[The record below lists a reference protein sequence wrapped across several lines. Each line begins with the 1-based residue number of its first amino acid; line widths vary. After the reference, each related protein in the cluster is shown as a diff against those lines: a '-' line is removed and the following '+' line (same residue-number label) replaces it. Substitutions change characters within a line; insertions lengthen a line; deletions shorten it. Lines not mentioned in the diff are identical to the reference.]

1 MVKHLTSVSPLGYIE
16 GMKKAVNPLQS
27 LFILKTNGSGEE

>member
-27 LFILKTNGSGEE
+27 LFILKTNGRGEE

>member
-1 MVKHLTSVSPLGYIE
+1 VLKEVRTLGYIE